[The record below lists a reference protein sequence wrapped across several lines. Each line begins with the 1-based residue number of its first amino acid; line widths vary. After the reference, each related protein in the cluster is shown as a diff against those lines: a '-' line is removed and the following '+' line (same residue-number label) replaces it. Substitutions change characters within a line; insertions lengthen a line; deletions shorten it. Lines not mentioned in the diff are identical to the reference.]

1 MQTINN
7 AREQLGRGE
16 LSLGLLLRQARTGDI
31 ALIAAEMGFDWI
43 IIDGEHNGMGLDVA
57 CVIIAAAL
65 GTPVT
70 PFVRVNRKED
80 SLMTRYLDNGAMGVI
95 VPHIDTAEDAQF
107 VVDRC
112 KFAPIGKRSIDRQNP
127 AVGFSAMSIEDYC
140 EFINRE
146 TLVVAMIES
155 PVGIDNCDAIAAV
168 DGMDALFIG
177 AGDLSWEYG
186 IPGQTDHELIVS
198 AYEKV
203 IAACQRH
210 GKIAGMA
217 GIRDRELVR
226 RFMKMGARFI
236 LVNNDLRLLMAG
248 GKASTSA
255 VREFDAD

>member
-1 MQTINN
+1 MS
-7 AREQLGRGE
+7 GE
-16 LSLGLLLRQARTGDI
+16 
-31 ALIAAEMGFDWI
+31 
-43 IIDGEHNGMGLDVA
+43 
-57 CVIIAAAL
+57 
-65 GTPVT
+65 
-70 PFVRVNRKED
+70 
-80 SLMTRYLDNGAMGVI
+80 
-95 VPHIDTAEDAQF
+95 
-107 VVDRC
+107 VV
-112 KFAPIGKRSIDRQNP
+112 
-127 AVGFSAMSIEDYC
+127 AVGDKVRKLQVGDRVATLYTAGEDKPGFYC